1 MCNITFFVLYSKF
14 FQDSELWKQ
23 FELTSELD
31 KMNWAGSCFWVFSLG
46 KNILVSLNYSNKSGA
61 FDLNVNGSIC
71 KKNCFEIMRLPFT
84 A

>member
-1 MCNITFFVLYSKF
+1 MEAVWVNFWIG
-14 FQDSELWKQ
+14 QDELGRKL
-23 FELTSELD
+23 FL
-31 KMNWAGSCFWVFSLG
+31 GFSLG